1 MTQKLQH
8 LDATQDNDTSDS
20 RNVAGSTNTGTS
32 IQLSS
37 SHPNVDSASDNDTSE
52 RPVREKLKKT
62 SLASLPRDNFM
73 SPRAHTEPERDDSM
87 LTHHPEEESVP
98 KERSTGVFPGP
109 RGRPLRKRSFDDI
122 EPAESD
128 TFEVS
133 GDVISNTDG
142 HARKRSRDVRVG
154 VGFDGE
160 NRKRGA
166 PERPVQEV
174 DEQNL
179 SDNEMADLEDNRSP
193 ESGAHSPIQGAV
205 DEDMTDSALLP
216 RKKRS
221 RDQFDTDTDRE
232 QKIPATEEAKA
243 QRRSEESERNA
254 VEKGLD
260 NGDSAAD
267 RGDQGDQ
274 EVYDKYVKHDE
285 DPEKLNA
292 DKDDPSW
299 AGIVSPKDK
308 DNNAPSKV
316 SIMQIQL

>member
-8 LDATQDNDTSDS
+8 LDATQDYDTSEP
-20 RNVAGSTNTGTS
+20 RNVVGSASTSTS
-32 IQLSS
+32 IQFSS
-37 SHPNVDSASDNDTSE
+37 THLIVDSASDNDTSE

-73 SPRAHTEPERDDSM
+73 SPRAHTEPERDDAM
-87 LTHHPEEESVP
+87 LTHHAEEDSVP
-98 KERSTGVFPGP
+98 NEQPTSVCPGP
-109 RGRPLRKRSFDDI
+109 RGRPLRKRSFDDL
-122 EPAESD
+122 EPSESD

-133 GDVISNTDG
+133 ANVISNTGG
-142 HARKRSRDVRVG
+142 HARKRSRDVRA
-154 VGFDGE
+154 GFDGE

-166 PERPVQEV
+166 PEIPVQEV

-179 SDNEMADLEDNRSP
+179 TDNEMAELEDNRSP
-193 ESGAHSPIQGAV
+193 ESGTFSPIQGAV

-243 QRRSEESERNA
+243 QRRSEESERNS

-260 NGDSAAD
+260 NECSTAE
-267 RGDQGDQ
+267 RGDQVDQ
-274 EVYDKYVKHDE
+274 KIYDMYVKHDE
-285 DPEKLNA
+285 DPEKLIA

-299 AGIVSPKDK
+299 AGILSPKDN
-308 DNNAPSKV
+308 DNNARSKV
-316 SIMQIQL
+316 SLIMKTE

>member
-1 MTQKLQH
+1 MTQELQH
-8 LDATQDNDTSDS
+8 LDAAQDNGTSEP
-20 RNVAGSTNTGTS
+20 RNLVGTTSTGTS

-37 SHPNVDSASDNDTSE
+37 THLTVDSASDNDTSE

-62 SLASLPRDNFM
+62 SLASLPRDNLM
-73 SPRAHTEPERDDSM
+73 SPRAHTEPERDDAM
-87 LTHHPEEESVP
+87 LTHHDVAPT
-98 KERSTGVFPGP
+98 TGVCPGP

-122 EPAESD
+122 EPAEGD
-128 TFEVS
+128 TSEVTA
-133 GDVISNTDG
+133 DVISNIGG

-154 VGFDGE
+154 AGFDGE

-166 PERPVQEV
+166 PETPVQEV

-179 SDNEMADLEDNRSP
+179 SDNEMAELGENRSP
-193 ESGAHSPIQGAV
+193 ESGALSHIQDAV

-221 RDQFDTDTDRE
+221 RDQFDTDMDRE

-254 VEKGLD
+254 VEKDLG
-260 NGDSAAD
+260 NEDSAVE
-267 RGDQGDQ
+267 RGDQVGQ
-274 EVYDKYVKHDE
+274 ESHDTHVKYDE
-285 DPEKLNA
+285 EPEKLNV

-299 AGIVSPKDK
+299 AEIPKGNDQ
-308 DNNAPSKV
+308 NARSKV
-316 SIMQIQL
+316 SLMKIE

>member
-1 MTQKLQH
+1 MTQGLQH
-8 LDATQDNDTSDS
+8 LDATQNNDTSEP
-20 RNVAGSTNTGTS
+20 RNVFGSTSTGTS

-37 SHPNVDSASDNDTSE
+37 THLTVDSASDNDTSE

-62 SLASLPRDNFM
+62 SLASLPRDSFT
-73 SPRAHTEPERDDSM
+73 SPRAHTEPERDDVM
-87 LTHHPEEESVP
+87 LTHHAEEDPVP
-98 KERSTGVFPGP
+98 NEQSTGVRPGT

-128 TFEVS
+128 TFQVS
-133 GDVISNTDG
+133 TDVISDTGG

-154 VGFDGE
+154 VAFDGE
-160 NRKRGA
+160 SRKRGA
-166 PERPVQEV
+166 PEIPVQEV

-179 SDNEMADLEDNRSP
+179 SDNEMVELEDARSP
-193 ESGAHSPIQGAV
+193 ESGALSPIQGAV
-205 DEDMTDSALLP
+205 DEDMTDSNLLP

-260 NGDSAAD
+260 NEGSAAE
-267 RGDQGDQ
+267 RGDQVDQ
-274 EVYDKYVKHDE
+274 KIYDKYVQHGE
-285 DPEKLNA
+285 DTEKLNA
-292 DKDDPSW
+292 AKGDSSW
-299 AGIVSPKDK
+299 ARILSPKENDDK
-308 DNNAPSKV
+308 VRSKV
-316 SIMQIQL
+316 SLMKIDL

>member
-1 MTQKLQH
+1 MTQELEH
-8 LDATQDNDTSDS
+8 HDATQDNDTSVP
-20 RNVAGSTNTGTS
+20 RNVFGNTSTGTS
-32 IQLSS
+32 IQVSS
-37 SHPNVDSASDNDTSE
+37 THLNVDSASDNDTSE

-62 SLASLPRDNFM
+62 SLASLPKDNLT
-73 SPRAHTEPERDDSM
+73 SSRAHTEPERDDAM
-87 LTHHPEEESVP
+87 LTDHAEEDSVP
-98 KERSTGVFPGP
+98 NEQSTGMCPGS

-122 EPAESD
+122 EPAEND

-133 GDVISNTDG
+133 TDVISNTGG

-154 VGFDGE
+154 AGFDGE

-166 PERPVQEV
+166 PEIPVQEV

-179 SDNEMADLEDNRSP
+179 SDNEMLELEEARSP
-193 ESGAHSPIQGAV
+193 ESVALSLIQGVV
-205 DEDMTDSALLP
+205 DEDMTDSTLLP

-260 NGDSAAD
+260 NEGSAAE
-267 RGDQGDQ
+267 RGDQADKKT
-274 EVYDKYVKHDE
+274 YDRYVKRDE
-285 DPEKLNA
+285 DPGKLNA
-292 DKDDPSW
+292 DKGDSSW
-299 AGIVSPKDK
+299 AGISSPKDK
-308 DNNAPSKV
+308 DDNVRSKV
-316 SIMQIQL
+316 SLMKIEL

>member
-1 MTQKLQH
+1 MTQELQH
-8 LDATQDNDTSDS
+8 VDATRDNDSFEPRD
-20 RNVAGSTNTGTS
+20 VAGSTSTSTS

-37 SHPNVDSASDNDTSE
+37 THLTVDSASDNDTSE

-62 SLASLPRDNFM
+62 SLASMPRDNFM
-73 SPRAHTEPERDDSM
+73 SPRTHTELGRDDAM
-87 LTHHPEEESVP
+87 LTHHIEEDSIPNEQT
-98 KERSTGVFPGP
+98 TGACPGP
-109 RGRPLRKRSFDDI
+109 RGRPLRKRSFDDL
-122 EPAESD
+122 EPAECD

-133 GDVISNTDG
+133 TDVITNTGG

-154 VGFDGE
+154 AGFDGE

-166 PERPVQEV
+166 PEIPVQEV

-179 SDNEMADLEDNRSP
+179 SDNEMAELEDNHSP
-193 ESGAHSPIQGAV
+193 ENGALSPIQGAV

-221 RDQFDTDTDRE
+221 RGQFDTATDRE

-260 NGDSAAD
+260 TEGSSTERRDHV
-267 RGDQGDQ
+267 DQKF
-274 EVYDKYVKHDE
+274 YDKNIRHDE
-285 DPEKLNA
+285 QPEKLIA
-292 DKDDPSW
+292 DKKDPSF
-299 AGIVSPKDK
+299 AENLSPKDS
-308 DNNAPSKV
+308 DNNASSKV
-316 SIMQIQL
+316 SSMKIEL